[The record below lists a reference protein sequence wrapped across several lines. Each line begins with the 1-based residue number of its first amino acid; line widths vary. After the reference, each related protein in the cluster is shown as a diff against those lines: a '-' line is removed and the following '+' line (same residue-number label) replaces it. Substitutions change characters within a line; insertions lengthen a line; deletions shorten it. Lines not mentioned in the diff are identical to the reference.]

1 MSCVL
6 LNSRLRSIPINC
18 CFFLLLTWS
27 FFFTLIHH
35 RAPGP
40 AQPAVQT
47 LPALTNKRLSKAT
60 VTLNTFTT
68 VSASRAKQ
76 MEDRAKMQW
85 GCFQHLGKTAVLER
99 KGHLPE
105 LWLLQLPTASSWC
118 YHHHRIVWGRHGPRE
133 HRKGKQNK
141 KISTLLSY
149 PSSGQTENTSGTVCA
164 PRLTFQVSNVLSS
177 GKGRNWDSSL
187 IRWWSSPIPLVV
199 SGLSHGAP
207 CSHSYAQLKSHGG
220 RCLLH
225 LTWKLPD
232 KYFSRTK
239 EKWNILTF
247 FTLS

>member
-118 YHHHRIVWGRHGPRE
+118 
-133 HRKGKQNK
+133 
-141 KISTLLSY
+141 
-149 PSSGQTENTSGTVCA
+149 
-164 PRLTFQVSNVLSS
+164 FQVSNVLSS